1 MRAILSLL
9 LAAIVLLGADRAK
22 AASAQEIDAEA
33 DIALSRLTSEAPV
46 AKELMESAAGVLVF
60 PSIIKGGF
68 GIGGEYG
75 EGALRQDGVTTAYYN
90 IASVSY
96 GFQIGAQGYSQVLI
110 FTTDEAL
117 DYLSKSQGF
126 EIGADAGVALANV
139 GAGGEL
145 SSTTL
150 QSPIV
155 AFVFGQKG
163 LMAGISIEG
172 SKITQIE
179 R

>member
-1 MRAILSLL
+1 MRQILTILTLITILVLPARSE
-9 LAAIVLLGADRAK
+9 AAT
-22 AASAQEIDAEA
+22 AAEINAEA
-33 DIALSRLTSEAPV
+33 DLALARLAREAPV
-46 AKELMESAAGVLVF
+46 AEQLMADAAGVLVF
-60 PSIIKGGF
+60 PDIIKGGF
-68 GIGGEYG
+68 GIGGQYG
-75 EGALRQDGVTTAYYN
+75 EGVLRQGGQSIAYYN

-96 GFQIGAQGYSQVLI
+96 GLQIGAQGYAQVMI
-110 FTTDEAL
+110 FTTPESLQYL
-117 DYLSKSQGF
+117 DDSQGF
-126 EIGADAGVALANV
+126 EIGADAGVALADM
-139 GAGGEL
+139 GAGGDL

-172 SKITQIE
+172 SKITKID

>member
-1 MRAILSLL
+1 MRLVSTCLMLL
-9 LAAIVLLGADRAK
+9 FVMLQASDARAAT
-22 AASAQEIDAEA
+22 AAEIDAEA
-33 DIALSRLTSEAPV
+33 DLALARLVREAPV
-46 AKELMESAAGVLVF
+46 AQTLLDDAVGVLVF

-75 EGALRQDGVTTAYYN
+75 EGALRQNGATTAYYN
-90 IASVSY
+90 IASISY
-96 GFQIGAQGYSQVLI
+96 GLQIGAQGYSQVLI
-110 FTTDEAL
+110 FTTADAL
-117 DYLSKSQGF
+117 QYLNNSQGF
-126 EIGADAGVALANV
+126 EIGADAGVALADM

-172 SKITQIE
+172 SKITKIE

>member
-1 MRAILSLL
+1 MRRSALILSLFL
-9 LAAIVLLGADRAK
+9 TWLTAGQAEAAT
-22 AASAQEIDAEA
+22 AAEIDAEV
-33 DIALSRLTSEAPV
+33 DTALARLVRETPV
-46 AKELMESAAGVLVF
+46 AQQLIDSAAGVLVF

-75 EGALRQDGVTTAYYN
+75 EGALRQNGVTTSYYN
-90 IASVSY
+90 IASISY
-96 GFQIGAQGYSQVLI
+96 GFQLGAQGFSQVMI
-110 FTTDEAL
+110 FTTEDAL
-117 DYLSKSQGF
+117 QFLADSQGF
-126 EIGADAGVALANV
+126 EVGADAGVAVADV
-139 GAGGEL
+139 GAGGAL
-145 SSTTL
+145 TSTTL
-150 QSPIV
+150 QSPII

>member
-1 MRAILSLL
+1 MRVVLTFLALFAFSQAPSQT
-9 LAAIVLLGADRAK
+9 LAAT
-22 AASAQEIDAEA
+22 AAEIDAEA
-33 DIALSRLTSEAPV
+33 DLALQRLYREAPV
-46 AKELMESAAGVLVF
+46 AKKIMDDAAGALIF

-75 EGALRQDGVTTAYYN
+75 EGVLRQNGQSTGYYN
-90 IASVSY
+90 MASVSY
-96 GFQIGAQGYSQVLI
+96 GLQIGAQGYSQVLI
-110 FTTDEAL
+110 FTTPEAL
-117 DYLSKSQGF
+117 KYLDDSQGF
-126 EIGADAGVALANV
+126 EIGADAGVALADM
-139 GAGGEL
+139 GAGGDL

-172 SKITQIE
+172 SKITKIQ